1 MTLWVVRAGRYGEHE
16 SDVLDRG
23 VVGIGYSEIGDLAPF
38 SGRKQLEEAYRTAC
52 PEYSDGRVTTHVAQ
66 LWAFSKR
73 IKIGDNVVLP
83 VKTQSAI
90 ALGRVASN
98 YEYRSSY
105 PAGMRHIR
113 DVRWDKSVLP
123 RSAFDR
129 DILHSFGSALT
140 VFQVSRHN
148 AEARVLARFGG
159 TPLPVPSAADIPA
172 ADEVNPEEPAATD
185 VETVAPI
192 AEQARDLVVENIA
205 RDFKGHDLARLTGA
219 ILEAQG
225 YEVKVSPPG
234 PDGGVDVLAGRGG
247 LGLEAPR
254 ICVQVKSGVTSADVT
269 VFRTL
274 QGTMSSFG
282 ADYGLL
288 VSWGGFTGP
297 ARKEAQQ
304 SYFKIRLW
312 DQGDLVDALF
322 SVYDKLPADI
332 RAELPLERIWTL
344 VQSDEEE

>member
-1 MTLWVVRAGRYGEHE
+1 MTLWFVGAGKYGERE
-16 SDVLDRG
+16 AVALDEG
-23 VVGIGYSEIGDLAPF
+23 VIGIGDPGMGDLTPFTEWEQMTAEYRRRVAPDATGRSIAIRTGVFWRVAREMEIGD
-38 SGRKQLEEAYRTAC
+38 
-52 PEYSDGRVTTHVAQ
+52 H
-66 LWAFSKR
+66 
-73 IKIGDNVVLP
+73 VVLQLA
-83 VKTQSAI
+83 TQEAI
-90 ALGRVASN
+90 ALGSVQSE
-98 YEYRSSY
+98 YEYRKDF
-105 PAGMRHIR
+105 PEGMQHTRR
-113 DVRWDKSVLP
+113 VQWNENLLP
-123 RSAFDR
+123 PSEFDS
-129 DILHSFGSALT
+129 DISRSFGGRVGVHRVGAD
-140 VFQVSRHN
+140 N
-148 AEARVLARFGG
+148 AEARVLDLFGG
-159 TPLPVPSAADIPA
+159 ESAPVTRPAQDADR
-172 ADEVNPEEPAATD
+172 
-185 VETVAPI
+185 VEARDPGPDI
-192 AEQARDLVVENIA
+192 ARLARDLVVKKIA
-205 RDFKGHDLARLTGA
+205 RDFRGHELARLTGA

-269 VFRTL
+269 VLRTL

-322 SVYDKLPADI
+322 SVYDKLRADI